1 MHTYNKQPILRRV
14 VMRWIKPS
22 LRSSIYSLLGGTPNV
37 ASESVLESQL
47 EDIRQAML
55 DCMGEF
61 GEKHYP
67 QITRRIR
74 FAGDIQ
80 GLWYLRGD
88 LMSVLSATS
97 GELVAR
103 DRIRGI
109 TTMFEGMLPGGLN
122 SRPTHLTG

>member
-1 MHTYNKQPILRRV
+1 
-14 VMRWIKPS
+14 MRWIKPN
-22 LRSSIYSLLGGTPNV
+22 LRSSVYSLLGGSPDKP
-37 ASESVLESQL
+37 SESVLESQL

-55 DCMGEF
+55 ECMGEF

-74 FAGDIQ
+74 YAGDVQ

-97 GELVAR
+97 GELAAR
-103 DRIRGI
+103 NKVRDL

-122 SRPTHLTG
+122 SRPSRLTE

>member
-1 MHTYNKQPILRRV
+1 
-14 VMRWIKPS
+14 MRWIKPG
-22 LRSSIYSLLGGTPNV
+22 LRNSVYSLLGGTPAA
-37 ASESVLESQL
+37 ASESVLESQM

-74 FAGDIQ
+74 YAGDIQ
-80 GLWYLRGD
+80 ALWYLRGD
-88 LMSVLSATS
+88 LMAVLSATG
-97 GELVAR
+97 GELAAR
-103 DRIRGI
+103 DRIRDL

-122 SRPTHLTG
+122 SRPSRLTG